1 MLTDIPVETPGQI
14 YLAGLGPSKA
24 SVDGLNNP
32 SLSLTN
38 KLSIG
43 CPIIISQS
51 AVITQM
57 NRLGKNCVDT
67 NMFRLLLDIS
77 AAWKL

>member
-32 SLSLTN
+32 TLSLTN
-38 KLSIG
+38 KISIG

-51 AVITQM
+51 AVITQ
-57 NRLGKNCVDT
+57 NELIGQE
-67 NMFRLLLDIS
+67 LLDVLLTIEIVFIS
-77 AAWKL
+77 S